1 MKNLFAVALALLLAF
16 SLIGCGN
23 GEKIAVEENEL
34 PLIEGGSSVVLDGDE
49 TQAAR
54 LLSVDVKV
62 LEIENSNENIGF
74 KAEAI
79 GSCGEEIEVGD
90 IISVNTDF
98 SSVADILSDYQTN
111 NSFTI
116 YFPFV
121 SETSD
126 GLAVKCMDAIPQTE

>member
-1 MKNLFAVALALLLAF
+1 MKNLLAVALALLLAS

-23 GEKIAVEENEL
+23 GEKIAVEDNEL
-34 PLIEGGSSVVLDGDE
+34 PLIEEGSSVALDGNK

-62 LEIENSNENIGF
+62 LEIENNNENISF
-74 KAEAI
+74 KVEAI

-90 IISVNTDF
+90 IISVDTDF
-98 SSVADILSDYQTN
+98 SSIADILSDYQTN

-121 SETSD
+121 SETSN
-126 GLAVKCMDAIPQTE
+126 GLTVKCMDAIPQTE

>member
-1 MKNLFAVALALLLAF
+1 MKNLFAVALALLLAS

-23 GEKIAVEENEL
+23 GEKIAVEDNEL
-34 PLIEGGSSVVLDGDE
+34 PLIEEGSSVALDGNK

-62 LEIENSNENIGF
+62 LEIENNNENISF
-74 KAEAI
+74 KVEAI

-90 IISVNTDF
+90 IISVDTDF
-98 SSVADILSDYQTN
+98 SSIADVLSDYQTN

-121 SETSD
+121 SETSN
-126 GLAVKCMDAIPQTE
+126 GLTVKCMDAIPQTE

>member
-1 MKNLFAVALALLLAF
+1 MKNLFAVALALLLTS

-23 GEKIAVEENEL
+23 EEKSAVEENEL
-34 PLIEGGSSVVLDGDE
+34 PLIEEGSSVVLDGNK

-62 LEIENSNENIGF
+62 LEIENNNENFDF

-79 GSCGEEIEVGD
+79 GSCGEEIEIGD

-98 SSVADILSDYQTN
+98 SSIADILSNYQTN